1 MVLCEHLHLNV
12 QELAPVEILECNIKL
27 SGVNLRKCWPGVTL
41 GLVEVTAL
49 YKIVVTP
56 TIFCTSAGIKCV
68 FRLAC
73 RPFSVNSCGILAFKI
88 IIYDRFVI
96 GPC

>member
-41 GLVEVTAL
+41 GLVEVSQ
-49 YKIVVTP
+49 VPSTP
-56 TIFCTSAGIKCV
+56 TYLLSLGHEYYGPDSPTCV
-68 FRLAC
+68 SPVHFPPLPSRM
-73 RPFSVNSCGILAFKI
+73 PPSNGTIM
-88 IIYDRFVI
+88 
-96 GPC
+96 G